1 MSTVGLDYLPGAF
14 QAITA
19 EMNDPAI
26 LLDMHN
32 RIVWLNP
39 ASERLFGLEH
49 EHSVGTPVES
59 IWPGWLVPPGAVRAQ
74 QVAFGQGSDRRDYE
88 LSVSPI
94 RKEGA
99 EQLGWMLFLH
109 DPIKTR
115 PKESVSEE
123 PRDDLSQNLA
133 DYAANSTADL
143 HAKIDEYERREA
155 ALLQENRELLSIQ
168 SATALTASSLDLQ
181 FVLETVTWEM
191 AGLLK
196 VERCAIYEW
205 EPESD
210 LVSRIAEYDSQEP
223 DGNAVSYNLADYPTR
238 ARALTEKFTWQLVA
252 NQPGLDPAEL
262 AYMNKAGIKTLLFL
276 PLVFQERIVGLIEV
290 SDGRVPRSFSDRE
303 ISLAQMLSTQIAG
316 AIENARLF
324 RRSQEEIAR
333 RLAAEEKVTT
343 SLREKEVLLKEIHHR
358 VKNNL
363 QTVSS
368 ILNLQSRTL
377 SDPAVQAVFRDSQ
390 ARVRTM
396 ALIHEKLYRSEDLNR
411 ISFAEYGHSLASYLI
426 RSYQIPSRRVHL
438 NVDRTDVLMDIDT
451 AVPCGLIINELVT
464 NSLKYAFP
472 SDPDSPEGR
481 IDGTRDEIRIT
492 MVQQADQ
499 CLQLT
504 VSDTGVGFPQD
515 LDFRE
520 TGSLGLRLVNTLV
533 DQLEGTIE
541 LSYRD
546 GACFEITFPA

>member
-1 MSTVGLDYLPGAF
+1 
-14 QAITA
+14 
-19 EMNDPAI
+19 
-26 LLDMHN
+26 
-32 RIVWLNP
+32 
-39 ASERLFGLEH
+39 
-49 EHSVGTPVES
+49 
-59 IWPGWLVPPGAVRAQ
+59 
-74 QVAFGQGSDRRDYE
+74 
-88 LSVSPI
+88 
-94 RKEGA
+94 
-99 EQLGWMLFLH
+99 MLFLH

-123 PRDDLSQNLA
+123 PRDDLSQDSA

-191 AGLLK
+191 ASLLK
-196 VERCAIYEW
+196 VERCAIFEW
-205 EPESD
+205 ELESD

-223 DGNAVSYNLADYPTR
+223 GENAVSYNLADYPTR

-252 NQPGLDPAEL
+252 NQPDLDPIEL
-262 AYMNKAGIKTLLFL
+262 AYMNKTGIKTLLFL

-426 RSYQIPSRRVHL
+426 RSYQIPSRRVYL
-438 NVDRTDVLMDIDT
+438 NVDRTDVLLDIDT

-492 MVQQADQ
+492 MVQLADQ